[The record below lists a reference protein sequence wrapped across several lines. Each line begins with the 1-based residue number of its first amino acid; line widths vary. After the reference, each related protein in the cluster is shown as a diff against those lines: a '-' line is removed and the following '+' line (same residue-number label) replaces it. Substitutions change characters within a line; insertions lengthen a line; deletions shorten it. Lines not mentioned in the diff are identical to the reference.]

1 VLYFSTEALTRFPE
15 ITAVFFRIFEPL
27 RLMDGWQIAKA
38 FLDIAVVSYVI
49 YRLILLAKGR
59 RAWWILIGLGVFF
72 VLQLIS
78 EAAGLLALNWI
89 LKQVTPVAP
98 IAIIVLFYPELR
110 ELLEKVGRAEF
121 WGAALHVTHHEDI
134 VQVIEEVVRTAGM
147 LSPLKTGALMVME
160 RETGLDDVVSTGTA
174 LDAEVTSELLGTIFY
189 NGTPLHDGAVIIRQG
204 RIAAGGCTLPLS
216 DSPNIAANVHMRHR
230 AAIGVSEN
238 ADAVVVVVSEET
250 GTISLAVDGKLQR
263 GLKPDALRQKL
274 LEAFGRAPKP
284 KKVSRLSLG
293 RRDKSKEKISGKVE
307 APRAELAAKPVSA
320 SGGGADDSIAA

>member
-1 VLYFSTEALTRFPE
+1 MLFRF
-15 ITAVFFRIFEPL
+15 FEPL
-27 RLMDGWQIAKA
+27 KLMDGWQIARA
-38 FLDIAVVSYVI
+38 VLDVAVVSYVI

-72 VLQLIS
+72 LLQLIS

-89 LKQVTPVAP
+89 LKQVTPIAP
-98 IAIIVLFYPELR
+98 IAIVVLFYPELR

-134 VQVIEEVVRTAGM
+134 VEIIEEVVRTAGI
-147 LSPLKTGALMVME
+147 LSPLKIGALMVME
-160 RETGLDDVVSTGTA
+160 RETGLDDIVATGTA
-174 LDAEVTSELLGTIFY
+174 LDAEVTSELLGTLFY

-204 RIAAGGCTLPLS
+204 RIAAAGCTLPLS
-216 DSPNIAANVHMRHR
+216 DSPNIATNVHMRHR
-230 AAIGVSEN
+230 AAIGLSEN

-263 GLKPDALRQKL
+263 GLKPEALRQKL

-284 KKVSRLSLG
+284 KKASRLSLG
-293 RRDKSKEKISGKVE
+293 RRDKS
-307 APRAELAAKPVSA
+307 AAKPTTDGA
-320 SGGGADDSIAA
+320 NRSGGGADESVAT